1 MANITMKI
9 NKDLTISGNIQA
21 EKEDGQ
27 IVNVVYLNSR
37 LSTQGGADTISQT
50 IQDKELYNQNRRA
63 IRQQVALFTEEVYEA
78 QDDISG
84 EDDEPTEE
92 VAGE

>member
-27 IVNVVYLNSR
+27 IVNVVYLNAR
-37 LSTQGGADTISQT
+37 LSTQGGADAISQT
-50 IQDKELYNQNRRA
+50 IQDKTIYNQNRTA
-63 IRQQVALFTEEVYEA
+63 IRQQVNVFTQEVYDA
-78 QDDISG
+78 QDNISG
-84 EDDEPTEE
+84 GGEDPEE
-92 VAGE
+92 EAAAE

>member
-50 IQDKELYNQNRRA
+50 IQDKDLYNANRKA
-63 IRQQVALFTEEVYEA
+63 IRQQVAVFTEEVYAA

-84 EDDEPTEE
+84 GGDEPEEE
-92 VAGE
+92 VVAE